1 MSYVRSGRLLQL
13 ITDDYQLITRR
24 ILAAN
29 LLRFREGLEMS
40 QEAFAEKLG
49 FHRTKS
55 FSVERSQWY
64 VSVDNLDRIAKAL
77 KVKASVLLE
86 E

>member
-1 MSYVRSGRLLQL
+1 MLRGMGTNRKV
-13 ITDDYQLITRR
+13 THTRR

-49 FHRTKS
+49 FHS
-55 FSVERSQWY
+55 SYISSVERCQRN
-64 VSVDNLDRIAKAL
+64 VSVDNLDKIAKAL
-77 KVKASVLLE
+77 RVKASALLE
-86 E
+86 EG

>member
-1 MSYVRSGRLLQL
+1 MLRSMGTNSK
-13 ITDDYQLITRR
+13 ITHTRR

-29 LLRFREGLEMS
+29 LLHIREELEMS

-49 FHRTKS
+49 FHRTYIS
-55 FSVERSQWY
+55 SVERCQRN

-77 KVKASVLLE
+77 KIKASALE

>member
-1 MSYVRSGRLLQL
+1 MLRRMGTNRKV
-13 ITDDYQLITRR
+13 THTRR

-49 FHRTKS
+49 FQRTYIS
-55 FSVERSQWY
+55 SVERCQRN
-64 VSVDNLDRIAKAL
+64 VSVDNLDKIARAL
-77 KVKASVLLE
+77 KIKASALLE

>member
-1 MSYVRSGRLLQL
+1 MFRGMGTNRK
-13 ITDDYQLITRR
+13 ITHTRR

-29 LLRFREGLEMS
+29 LLRIREELEMS

-49 FHRTKS
+49 FHRTYIS
-55 FSVERSQWY
+55 SVERCQRN

-77 KVKASVLLE
+77 KIKASALE

>member
-1 MSYVRSGRLLQL
+1 MLHGMGTNRK
-13 ITDDYQLITRR
+13 ITHTRR

-49 FHRTKS
+49 FHRTYIS
-55 FSVERSQWY
+55 SVERCQRN
-64 VSVDNLDRIAKAL
+64 VSVDNLDKIAKAL
-77 KVKASVLLE
+77 RVKASALLE

>member
-1 MSYVRSGRLLQL
+1 MLRRMGTNRKV
-13 ITDDYQLITRR
+13 THTRR

-49 FHRTKS
+49 FQRTYIS
-55 FSVERSQWY
+55 SVERCQRN
-64 VSVDNLDRIAKAL
+64 VSVDNLDKIAKAL
-77 KVKASVLLE
+77 KIKASALLE